1 MLELNACNDDVAF
14 CNELMFA
21 LLEEVYDKI
30 EDENEFNAETLVS
43 FDDV

>member
-1 MLELNACNDDVAF
+1 
-14 CNELMFA
+14 MFA

-30 EDENEFNAETLVS
+30 EDENVFNAVVLAS